1 MFHGLILAYIDLEY
15 IFSYSNQLVPKNE
28 KFCSFFKHKEKIK
41 PMKLK
46 LSLSFALVSISF
58 LIGTTSIVAQEG
70 EVNGISSES
79 PPNNETKEIK
89 LESEVTGEK
98 NNLEVGTKSEN
109 EPTASL
115 SPDSEMAPTLDTGNT
130 AWMITATALVL
141 FMTLPGLALFYGGLV
156 QSKNVLSVLMHCFT
170 IACIASLLWIAIGY
184 SLSFS
189 PGDGDWWI
197 GGTDAFFLKGVN
209 IDSMNGDF
217 PESVWIM
224 FQMTFAIITPGL
236 IVGAFVERMKFSAV
250 ILFSGLWLIFVYFP
264 VCYWVW
270 GGGWLYNAGVIDFA
284 GGIVVHAT
292 AGASALTLAW
302 MLGRRHGFPKSLKP
316 PHNPGMVM
324 IGACM
329 LWVGWFGFNAGS
341 AGAAGKSAGMAM
353 LVTHLSAA
361 TASLV
366 WMFIEWKKTGK
377 PGLVGIVT
385 GTIAGLATITPASG
399 SVGPLGAIV
408 IGASAG
414 IVCYVACGF
423 IKDKLGVDDSVDVAA
438 VHGIGGV
445 LGTLMVSYFGYSEY
459 FGGLG
464 IALDSPKEQF
474 AIQAQ
479 GCLAA
484 IALSVVATFIIVKF
498 ISGILGGIRVSED
511 NETKGLDQAEHGENG
526 YSLN

>member
-1 MFHGLILAYIDLEY
+1 MKTLPCLKVGLAFLA
-15 IFSYSNQLVPKNE
+15 
-28 KFCSFFKHKEKIK
+28 FFFFNA
-41 PMKLK
+41 
-46 LSLSFALVSISF
+46 SVFADF
-58 LIGTTSIVAQEG
+58 NATA
-70 EVNGISSES
+70 
-79 PPNNETKEIK
+79 ETKETAEK
-89 LESEVTGEK
+89 WLEGKAMVEEHIG
-98 NNLEVGTKSEN
+98 LEDKDPLKIEAFN
-109 EPTASL
+109 RE
-115 SPDSEMAPTLDTGNT
+115 GNT

-156 QSKNVLSVLMHCFT
+156 QSKNVLSVLMHCFA
-170 IACIASLLWIAIGY
+170 IACLASIIWVAVGY
-184 SLSFS
+184 SLALT
-189 PGDGDWWI
+189 PGGLGDDARSWI
-197 GGTDAFFLKGVN
+197 GGKGQFFLQN
-209 IDSMNGDF
+209 LSTDSLNGDF
-217 PESVWIM
+217 PESVWIT

-236 IVGAFVERMKFSAV
+236 IVGAFVERIKFTAV
-250 ILFSGLWLIFVYFP
+250 LLFSGLWLIVVYCP

-270 GGGWLYNAGVIDFA
+270 CSEGWLYKAGVIDFA

-302 MLGRRHGFPKSLKP
+302 MLGRRQGYPNSLKP

-324 IGACM
+324 TGAAM

-341 AGAAGKSAGMAM
+341 AAGANGSAGMAM
-353 LVTHLSAA
+353 LVTHISAA

-399 SVGPLGAIV
+399 SVGPMGAIL

-414 IVCYVACGF
+414 CVCYFACGF
-423 IKDKLGVDDSVDVAA
+423 VKEKLGVDDSLDVAA
-438 VHGIGGV
+438 VHGVGGI
-445 LGTLMVSYFGYSEY
+445 LGTLMVSFVGLEGPL
-459 FGGLG
+459 GGLG
-464 IALDSPKEQF
+464 INADTVGAQF

-484 IALSVVATFIIVKF
+484 VALSVVATIVIVK
-498 ISGILGGIRVSED
+498 IIERITGGIRVSED
-511 NETKGLDQAEHGENG
+511 DETKGLDQAAHGENG